1 MGLAL
6 VAAAVL
12 AVLAL
17 VLLPLLPEDDL
28 VGRSLRWRSQVAVAL
43 LIPEG
48 VALVLVVAWL
58 RLLRALV
65 ARAVA
70 PLWRRQWTKSG
81 RAVKS
86 QRHDRV
92 RGASPARSAPSLP

>member
-1 MGLAL
+1 
-6 VAAAVL
+6 VL

-28 VGRSLRWRSQVAVAL
+28 VGRSLRWRSQLAVAL

-58 RLLRALV
+58 LRALV

-70 PLWRRQWTKSG
+70 PLWRRPWTKSG